1 MAETS
6 LSLRWEPFQGSSEQ
20 ASLGEVPIA
29 MIGQLSADPGTWWY
43 TIDGVHVKW
52 ISKGFGHVK
61 SKASARRAVERAW
74 DAWLSRAGLKDAPHA

>member
-1 MAETS
+1 
-6 LSLRWEPFQGSSEQ
+6 
-20 ASLGEVPIA
+20 
-29 MIGQLSADPGTWWY
+29 
-43 TIDGVHVKW
+43 VKW